1 MEAARRRFLTY
12 LAASPLMM
20 AQQPGDGVLAK
31 PEDALNL
38 MDFEPAA
45 RAALPPAHFG
55 YMATGVDGDVTL
67 RANRDGFNRIY
78 LRPRRLVDVTKA
90 DTAVELF
97 GESWKYP
104 IGLAPIGNQKAFHA
118 EGEAPVVRAAKATG
132 TLQILSTA
140 ANTAVEDV
148 KNILGRAPWYQ
159 LYVTSRW
166 ENTERLVRRVE
177 EAGCRVM
184 AVTVDT
190 QAGRRTET
198 FERLRKLDK
207 RDCVGCHG
215 TTRADFYRRK
225 PMLSVFEATPDL
237 NTQNPAMTWEHL
249 RRIRAM
255 TKMKLLL
262 KGVETAED
270 AALCVESG
278 LDGVIVSNHGGRAEE
293 SGRGTID
300 CLPEVVQASAGR
312 VPVFIDGG
320 FRRGTDVFK
329 ALALGAKA
337 VFIGRPYVWGLA
349 AFGQPG
355 VERVIEMLRLEFELA
370 MKQCG
375 ARTVAEIV
383 PKMVGRLG

>member
-1 MEAARRRFLTY
+1 MNAARRQLLTY
-12 LAASPLMM
+12 LAASPVLM
-20 AQQPGDGVLAK
+20 AQKPGGGVLAK

-38 MDFEPAA
+38 MEFEPAA

-55 YMATGVDGDVTL
+55 YLATGVDGDVTL
-67 RANRDGFNRIY
+67 RANREGFDRIY

-90 DTAVELF
+90 DPSIELF
-97 GESWKYP
+97 GEPWKYP
-104 IGLAPIGNQKAFHA
+104 IGLSPIGNQKAFHA
-118 EGEAPVVRAAKATG
+118 EGEAPVARAAKATG

-140 ANTAVEDV
+140 TNTTVEDV
-148 KNILGRAPWYQ
+148 KAILGRAPWYQ
-159 LYVTSRW
+159 LYATNRW
-166 ENTERLVRRVE
+166 EVTERLVRRVE
-177 EAGCRVM
+177 EAGCLVM

-198 FERLRKLDK
+198 FERMKKLDQ
-207 RDCVGCHG
+207 RECAACHG
-215 TTRADFYRRK
+215 PTRADFYRRK
-225 PMLSVFEATPDL
+225 PMLSVFDAPDL
-237 NTQNPAMTWEHL
+237 NTTNPAMTWEHL
-249 RRIRAM
+249 RRLRAM
-255 TKMKLLL
+255 TRMKLLL

-270 AALCVESG
+270 AALCIENG

-300 CLPEVVQASAGR
+300 CLPEVVRAAGGR
-312 VPVFIDGG
+312 VPVLIDGG

-355 VERVIEMLRLEFELA
+355 VERVIDMLRQEFELV

-375 ARTVAEIV
+375 ARSIAEIV
-383 PKMVGRLG
+383 PQMVGFGGK